1 MIHGNGFVWLAF
13 ADLDHYL
20 TQKKKK
26 NEISKTVIPNL
37 FQKLLLQLF
46 TCGDEMLNNF
56 INLEAA
62 VFMI

>member
-26 NEISKTVIPNL
+26 NEISN
-37 FQKLLLQLF
+37 